1 MLDFTDFISSARYL
15 YRPNGL
21 PLTQLLMKSNLDR
34 LNATFRFQNQQSG
47 VDINLFQLLCSA
59 GEFEGIPIV
68 QLSIEA
74 VAINLAISGEKDDLD
89 RVYNAVLGFLVSI
102 DPKKRM
108 ETPQLYTTTY
118 QAQSSV
124 HLSFSADHLISP
136 VLMKFVNDCKPAFE
150 VPSKDSNTVIKLSN
164 LAFEVSFTSRT
175 PDYVYLPKLLRIEPR
190 TGSRPEDRLYFVQ
203 TPTDSTEHIRLVE
216 ELDKLLSSE

>member
-1 MLDFTDFISSARYL
+1 MLDFTDVLSSARYL
-15 YRPNGL
+15 FRPNGL

-34 LNATFRFQNQQSG
+34 LNATFHFQNQQNG

-89 RVYNAVLGFLVSI
+89 RVYNAVVGFLVSI

-118 QAQSSV
+118 QTQSSA

-150 VPSKDSNTVIKLSN
+150 VPSKDSKTVVKLSN

-175 PDYVYLPKLLRIEPR
+175 PDYVYLPKQLRIEPR